1 MDKPQ
6 FGYTRGWLLQ
16 GLAAAGLL
24 IAVGGAAAAAAAPQ
38 PPRAFCEQRGGTV
51 TETGHPQVY
60 VCCYR
65 QPEKC
70 VIGNTALQRSVVVN
84 LPWQAPRRD

>member
-1 MDKPQ
+1 MDKSQ
-6 FGYTRGWLLQ
+6 ARYTRGWWLQ

-24 IAVGGAAAAAAAPQ
+24 MAVGDAAAALPQ

-65 QPEKC
+65 QQEKC
-70 VIGNTALQRSVVVN
+70 VIGNTALQRSVVVD
-84 LPWQAPRRD
+84 LPWQTPHRD